1 MGGVRKMEG
10 SIQCMLLWEE
20 QRLEV
25 NQVQPGNQGAEKR
38 WAPGVSA
45 WGIED
50 DGLGGVLGEFWI
62 NLLRHDVSDYS
73 VVRMFLSVTHCAV
86 SAGSVVVFF
95 SPLKLESSYE
105 TEDASSSSAHTLFFF
120 SCFPRPRNGQSRSLG
135 SLATDASLA
144 RPVDLIQGSLSPQ
157 FGLDRRPKPHT
168 HIHSAANPSI
178 PGHKSLLEEEESAE
192 RHSKAHKLKS
202 TTSLGAIDRCNDAAS
217 KLKRH

>member
-25 NQVQPGNQGAEKR
+25 NQVLPGNQGAEKR
-38 WAPGVSA
+38 WSPGVSA

-95 SPLKLESSYE
+95 FL
-105 TEDASSSSAHTLFFF
+105 SSSS
-120 SCFPRPRNGQSRSLG
+120 
-135 SLATDASLA
+135 LATRLKMHLLLQHTPSSFFPASPDQETVSPDHLA
-144 RPVDLIQGSLSPQ
+144 AWLQMPAWRAQ
-157 FGLDRRPKPHT
+157 
-168 HIHSAANPSI
+168 
-178 PGHKSLLEEEESAE
+178 
-192 RHSKAHKLKS
+192 
-202 TTSLGAIDRCNDAAS
+202 
-217 KLKRH
+217 